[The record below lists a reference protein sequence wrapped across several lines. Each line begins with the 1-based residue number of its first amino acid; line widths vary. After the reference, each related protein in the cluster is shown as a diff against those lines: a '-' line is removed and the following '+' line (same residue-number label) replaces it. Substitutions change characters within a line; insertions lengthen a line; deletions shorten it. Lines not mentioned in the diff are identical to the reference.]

1 MSMESGSCWQC
12 GRELPPG
19 AYGRTETCSG
29 CDADTRCCKNCRF
42 YDPGTP
48 NDCREPQVEAVKDKE
63 KANFCELFKPG
74 EPDASRPG
82 SGRAAP
88 KKSDA
93 KSAFDA
99 LFKKP
104 DS

>member
-1 MSMESGSCWQC
+1 MSMESGSCWRC
-12 GRELPPG
+12 GRDLPPG

-29 CDADTRCCKNCRF
+29 CDADTRSCKNCRF

-48 NDCREPQVEAVKDKE
+48 NDCKEPMVERVPDKE

-74 EPDASRPG
+74 EPGAANPG
-82 SGRAAP
+82 SGRPAP
-88 KKSDA
+88 GKTDA

-104 DS
+104 E